1 MPISVDDHVVNLVE
15 ISSNALRVSEMLLLK
30 MLQALLQKLENKD
43 RLDDVV
49 ISKMTKDGKQKIKDL
64 KEKHRGD
71 IESLDDNIPKDKI
84 KFYENEFKKFG
95 VDFSVAKNENDSYS
109 IVFASKDIAL
119 VEKALKNITESEIE
133 KQKQHET
140 QKDLDL
146 DNDGTIDR
154 ADIDLLDNEKQRQGQ
169 YDLDVDGSIDKQDL
183 DDKRPDIQTTKDK
196 DKDFVEFS
204 KEEIIDKSVLKSIDM
219 SYVKDIS
226 KEALRRQEEKTLDKE
241 KSMKQS
247 REER

>member
-43 RLDDVV
+43 GLDEVV

-71 IESLDDNIPKDKI
+71 IESLDDNIPRDKL

-133 KQKQHET
+133 KQQQHET

-146 DNDGTIDR
+146 DNDGTIDH
-154 ADIDLLDNEKQRQGQ
+154 ADIDPLDNEKQRPGQ

-183 DDKRPDIQTTKDK
+183 DDKRSDIQTTKDK
-196 DKDFVEFS
+196 DFDKFS

>member
-30 MLQALLQKLENKD
+30 MLQALLHKLENKD

-64 KEKHRGD
+64 KEKHKGD
-71 IESLDDNIPKDKI
+71 IESLDDNIPKGKI

-133 KQKQHET
+133 KQHET

-146 DNDGTIDR
+146 DNDGTIDH
-154 ADIDLLDNEKQRQGQ
+154 ADIDPLDNEKQRPGQ

-196 DKDFVEFS
+196 DKDFDKFS

-226 KEALRRQEEKTLDKE
+226 KEALRKQEEKTLDKE
-241 KSMKQS
+241 KSIKQS